1 MKKNLLRKYFM
12 QTNKHKKSPTQ
23 TKSFP
28 IHSSIKLEVSRILHR
43 DKIKIPIL
51 PNLSAQKD

>member
-1 MKKNLLRKYFM
+1 M